1 MAISVRLRRSDD
13 RFRHTRQLISR
24 LALRPAL
31 SERMLDL
38 PSSHETLAPAPIW
51 KPTHTCAL
59 LSDPGRVSTSGPL
72 RCVHAVL
79 TCSNV
84 KDLGNASIS
93 GLNHT
98 ARCFAVYASCRPH
111 GRRRK
116 TRLRL
121 VANLCRPDFHRVG
134 FSRKFQIRFSSSH
147 HSLSMDLS
155 WRNRTTTPGPC
166 FFSATK
172 CLITSPLPFHE
183 EK

>member
-1 MAISVRLRRSDD
+1 
-13 RFRHTRQLISR
+13 
-24 LALRPAL
+24 
-31 SERMLDL
+31 MLDL
-38 PSSHETLAPAPIW
+38 PSSHETLAPAPLR

-59 LSDPGRVSTSGPL
+59 LFDPGRVFTSSPL

-134 FSRKFQIRFSSSH
+134 FYRKFQIRFTSSH

-155 WRNRTTTPGPC
+155 WRNGTTTP
-166 FFSATK
+166 
-172 CLITSPLPFHE
+172 LPQR
-183 EK
+183 